1 MKSPCILTRKYR
13 SIGPSG
19 NETGIMGGMGKSQQ
33 SANPKTIMIFGSPR
47 SGTTWL
53 GKIFDSHPQSHYL
66 HEPEIAQPTQVPV
79 FPPDEAL
86 AISQLT
92 TDISSWLNARDVRT
106 TGTRPIIRKKGES
119 AFHHALRQANI
130 YALKGMERLIPSMA
144 MAGPVLQPPSK
155 ARTLVV
161 IKTVNML
168 GRATLCLQA
177 VPHLQGIHLVR
188 HPCGQIASILRGIE
202 KFGERFELSNSAL
215 PYSPMGKREGLSS
228 QDLAHLSPVE
238 ILAWKW
244 AAFNDAAFQSLSD
257 SDRAIIVSYEEMTC
271 DPLGSVQKMF
281 TQLGLDWVS
290 NVEAFIRAS
299 SEGAEHDSHYGLK
312 RDPRLAALRWQSEL
326 SADTVQTIEAICRK
340 TAVGRWAFSLDTGEK
355 TDDMTINT
363 PSLPAG

>member
-1 MKSPCILTRKYR
+1 
-13 SIGPSG
+13 
-19 NETGIMGGMGKSQQ
+19 MGKSQQ